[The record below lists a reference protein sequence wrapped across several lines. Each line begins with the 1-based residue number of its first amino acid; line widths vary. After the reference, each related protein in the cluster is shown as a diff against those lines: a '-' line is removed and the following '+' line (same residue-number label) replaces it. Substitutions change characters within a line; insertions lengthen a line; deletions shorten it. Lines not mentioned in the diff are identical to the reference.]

1 MCCAILT
8 STRVK
13 LAPRKTVPFNLKLNN
28 MIAKEAIVPT
38 GIIFFINIGF
48 TAINA
53 FLLVYSEERG
63 IVGGSLFFTVY
74 ALTLLATRPA
84 IGRLTERFGFAKIG
98 IPSVLMTAC
107 SFVLIAFSDNL
118 LMLLFAAFVNA
129 FGYGS
134 IQPMLQ
140 SLCMK
145 AVPPERRGS
154 ASGTSYIGT
163 DAATII
169 GPMLCGK
176 VADMIGYT
184 PVMWL
189 VMTIP
194 VFAGMAT
201 IFLFRNKIKKIEQGF
216 LARLDD

>member
-13 LAPRKTVPFNLKLNN
+13 LAPRKTVPFSLKLNN
-28 MIAKEAIVPT
+28 MIAKEALVPAV
-38 GIIFFINIGF
+38 IIFCVNMGF

-74 ALTLLATRPA
+74 AVTLLATRPF
-84 IGRLTERFGFAKIG
+84 IGKLTERFGFAKVG
-98 IPSVLMTAC
+98 IPAVFMTAC
-107 SFVLIAFSDNL
+107 SFVLIAFSESL
-118 LMLLFAAFVNA
+118 LVLLLAAFVNA

-145 AVPPERRGS
+145 SVPPERRGS
-154 ASGTSYIGT
+154 ASGTSFIGT
-163 DAATII
+163 DSATII
-169 GPMLCGK
+169 GPMVCGQ
-176 VADMIGYT
+176 VADAVGYN
-184 PVMWL
+184 PMMWL

-194 VFAGMAT
+194 IFAGMGA
-201 IFLFRNKIKKIEQGF
+201 IFGFRKKIRRIEQGF
-216 LARLDD
+216 LVQTEN